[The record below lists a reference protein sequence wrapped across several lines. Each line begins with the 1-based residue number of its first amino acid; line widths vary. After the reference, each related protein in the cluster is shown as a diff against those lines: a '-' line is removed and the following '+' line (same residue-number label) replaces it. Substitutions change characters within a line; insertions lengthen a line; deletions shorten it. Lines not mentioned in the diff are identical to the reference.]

1 MKSEDKKNMIEI
13 NVRIYGALECHL
25 GADFKLALNKRITV
39 ENLLESELKYKAG
52 DLRYLVFVINS
63 STVDGKYLLE
73 DKDKLEILLPV
84 AGG

>member
-1 MKSEDKKNMIEI
+1 MIEI
-13 NVRIYGALECHL
+13 NVRIYGALKCHL
-25 GADFKLALNKRITV
+25 GSDFKLTLNERITI

-52 DLRYLVFVINS
+52 DLRYLVFVIDSKIVN
-63 STVDGKYLLE
+63 GKYLLG